1 MKITKSE
8 LQQII
13 KEEILKEAEFTIPD
27 EKGLEK
33 EYNKIRRVFKIAKS
47 GKFDKDLTDQVQNAA
62 VEYKREVY
70 EIETVYAELDN
81 WKRLLKN
88 TQQLFYF
95 MSRGGDL
102 PEFDEMSDDP
112 MDD

>member
-1 MKITKSE
+1 VKITKSE

-27 EKGLEK
+27 EEGLEK
-33 EYNKIRRVFKIAKS
+33 EYSQIRRVFKKAKS

-62 VEYKREVY
+62 VEYKSKIY
-70 EIETVYAELDN
+70 EIQAVYAELDN
-81 WKRLLKN
+81 WKRLLNN
-88 TQQLFYF
+88 TQKLFYF

-112 MDD
+112 VAD